1 MTIPGWLPAV
11 LAIFLGA
18 LVVIT
23 ALGLAAVRDPAVRE
37 VFGRLRRLPNRQK
50 VGFVRAL
57 VLDGRLPLAV
67 RVIPWLLVAY
77 LLLPFDIVPDFIP
90 FLGQLD
96 DVAIVVLALWLMMR
110 LMPPALLAEHL
121 AQAEVRAASRGAG
134 EISVD

>member
-1 MTIPGWLPAV
+1 M

>member
-110 LMPPALLAEHL
+110 LMPTALLAEHL
-121 AQAEVRAASRGAG
+121 AQAEARAASRGAG